1 MNGFRYCMGEG
12 SGEVAEGYT
21 HCVHVHTTTVFPPHT
36 LQDAGACVK
45 KATDH
50 LVQSAQKVKDKK
62 EAEAI
67 TVGPGGVPGIKGGA
81 QAGSGLYQKT
91 RNEWLARADVYK
103 IEKEL
108 EEARKKLDRI
118 RKGT

>member
-1 MNGFRYCMGEG
+1 MH
-12 SGEVAEGYT
+12 T
-21 HCVHVHTTTVFPPHT
+21 HH
-36 LQDAGACVK
+36 LQDAGSCVK

-50 LVQSAQKVKDKK
+50 LVQSAQRVKEKK

-108 EEARKKLDRI
+108 AEARKKLDRI